1 MSVFGIGIDIVELKR
16 VDQIYSKYGDKFA
29 KKILSNSE
37 LKNFQD
43 SNDKISLLAK
53 RFAAKEAVGKALGI
67 GILNGILLKNIFI
80 THDSLGKPLVKIN
93 NIKKLKLH
101 LDKIIHISISDEK
114 KYAVANAIILNK

>member
-37 LKNFQD
+37 LKNFQV
-43 SNDKISLLAK
+43 SNDKISFLAK

-93 NIKKLKLH
+93 NIKKLKSH
-101 LDKIIHISISDEK
+101 LNKIIHISISDEK

>member
-37 LKNFQD
+37 LKNFQV
-43 SNDKISLLAK
+43 SNDKISFLAK

>member
-16 VDQIYSKYGDKFA
+16 VDLIYSKYGDKFA
-29 KKILSNSE
+29 KKILSYSE
-37 LKNFQD
+37 LENFQV
-43 SNDKISLLAK
+43 SNDKISFLAK

-93 NIKKLKLH
+93 NIKKLKSH
-101 LDKIIHISISDEK
+101 LNKIIHISISDEK

>member
-16 VDQIYSKYGDKFA
+16 VDLIYSKYGDKFA

-80 THDSLGKPLVKIN
+80 THDRLGKPLVKIN
-93 NIKKLKLH
+93 NTKKLKLH

>member
-16 VDQIYSKYGDKFA
+16 VNQIYLKYGEKFA

-37 LKNFQD
+37 LENF
-43 SNDKISLLAK
+43 KISNNKISFLAK

-93 NIKKLKLH
+93 NIKKLKSH
-101 LDKIIHISISDEK
+101 LNKVIYISISDEK

>member
-37 LKNFQD
+37 LKNFQV
-43 SNDKISLLAK
+43 SNDKISFLAK

-80 THDSLGKPLVKIN
+80 THDSLGKPLVKIK
-93 NIKKLKLH
+93 NIKKLNIH

>member
-37 LKNFQD
+37 LKNFQV
-43 SNDKISLLAK
+43 SNDKISFLAK

-93 NIKKLKLH
+93 NTKKLKLH

>member
-16 VDQIYSKYGDKFA
+16 VDLIYLKYGDKFA
-29 KKILSNSE
+29 KKILSYSE
-37 LKNFQD
+37 LENFQV
-43 SNDKISLLAK
+43 SNDKISFLAK

-93 NIKKLKLH
+93 NIKKLKSH
-101 LDKIIHISISDEK
+101 LNKIIHISISDEK

>member
-37 LKNFQD
+37 LKNFQV
-43 SNDKISLLAK
+43 SNDKISFLAK

-80 THDSLGKPLVKIN
+80 AHDSLGKPLVKIN

>member
-16 VDQIYSKYGDKFA
+16 VNQIYLKYGEKFA

-37 LKNFQD
+37 LENF
-43 SNDKISLLAK
+43 KISNNKISFLAK

-67 GILNGILLKNIFI
+67 GILNGVLLKNIFV
-80 THDSLGKPLVKIN
+80 THDSLGKPSIKIN
-93 NIKKLKLH
+93 NIKKLKSH
-101 LDKIIHISISDEK
+101 LNKVIYISISDEK

>member
-1 MSVFGIGIDIVELKR
+1 MSDFSIEIDIVELKR

-37 LKNFQD
+37 LKNFQV
-43 SNDKISLLAK
+43 SNDKISFLAK

>member
-43 SNDKISLLAK
+43 SNDKISFLAK

>member
-37 LKNFQD
+37 LKNFQV
-43 SNDKISLLAK
+43 SNDKISFLAK

-80 THDSLGKPLVKIN
+80 THDRLGKPLVKIN
-93 NIKKLKLH
+93 NTKKLKLH

>member
-37 LKNFQD
+37 LKNFQV
-43 SNDKISLLAK
+43 SNDKISFLAK

-114 KYAVANAIILNK
+114 KYAVANAIILNE